1 MGPYTGVNQDKEVI
15 NDQNLVYCIFISE
28 AVLTCLFEQ
37 IFGAQFL
44 NVAEAL
50 WWKCNAIG

>member
-1 MGPYTGVNQDKEVI
+1 MGPYTGVNQDKEI
-15 NDQNLVYCIFISE
+15 TDDQNLVYCVFISE

-37 IFGAQFL
+37 IVVVQIP

-50 WWKCNAIG
+50 W

>member
-15 NDQNLVYCIFISE
+15 DDQNLANSVFISE

-37 IFGAQFL
+37 IFGAQFP
-44 NVAEAL
+44 NVAEVL
-50 WWKCNAIG
+50 W

>member
-1 MGPYTGVNQDKEVI
+1 MGPYTGMNQDKEVI
-15 NDQNLVYCIFISE
+15 DDQNLVYCIFISE

-44 NVAEAL
+44 NVAEVL
-50 WWKCNAIG
+50 W